1 MVSLF
6 IKKKEKQ
13 YGKIWVIM
21 SANINCHTDQF

>member
-6 IKKKEKQ
+6 IKKKKQ